1 MNALITQRAAAP
13 SLGDMMRLAETLA
26 QSTMIPRDYQRNP
39 ANCLVAIQW
48 GSEIGLGP
56 LQAMQNVAVINGRPS
71 VWGDAAAALVKGHPA
86 YEWMR
91 EGVSGEGDARVG
103 WCEIKRRSHEPER
116 REFSVGHAKKA
127 GLWGKAGPWTQYP
140 DRMLQL
146 RARGFALRDVFPD
159 ALRGVITAEE
169 AQDMP
174 PADEP
179 RVVGVVTPDQP
190 ALAAPQPDEAGRT
203 ARSFSFDL
211 LDDQL
216 SQFVEVEEIR
226 AYLAQPKVQAAHRK
240 VMERGMG
247 ERWAEIV
254 QRHYSRVLPDDE
266 TTAPNEEIA
275 E

>member
-1 MNALITQRAAAP
+1 MNALTTQRAATP

-91 EGVSGEGDARVG
+91 EGVSGDGDARVG
-103 WCEIKRRSHEPER
+103 WCEIKRRGHDPER
-116 REFSVGHAKKA
+116 REFSVAQAKKA
-127 GLWGKAGPWTQYP
+127 GLWGKAGPWQSYP

-174 PADEP
+174 PDEP

-190 ALAAPQPDEAGRT
+190 ALAAPPQDETGRT

-226 AYLAQPKVQAAHRK
+226 AYLAQPKVQAAERK
-240 VMERGMG
+240 VRERGLG
-247 ERWAEIV
+247 ERWDEIV
-254 QRHYSRVLPDDE
+254 WRHKDRVTPPEE

-275 E
+275 Q

>member
-103 WCEIKRRSHEPER
+103 WCEIKRRGHEPER

-190 ALAAPQPDEAGRT
+190 ALVAPQPEHEQREAPFTLR
-203 ARSFSFDL
+203 F

-216 SQFVEVEEIR
+216 SLFGSIDDIKG
-226 AYLAQPKVQAAHRK
+226 YLDQPKVKAAYYRA
-240 VMERGMG
+240 VDRGKG
-247 ERWAEIV
+247 DAWSDIV
-254 QRHYSRVLPDDE
+254 QRHMTRVLPDDE